1 MKLNGRPS
9 IYLPEYDQEL
19 YDHMA
24 EGYSYESFAGR
35 IGVARATIYTW
46 EALHPSFLDAK
57 NAGREAQLFAN
68 ERTMHGIAKGKL
80 RDANVTAQIFIMKN
94 CHRWVDRHEVDQ
106 TISATGITLNV
117 TTDEAKL

>member
-1 MKLNGRPS
+1 VKLHGRPTD
-9 IYLPEYDQEL
+9 YLPEYDQAL

-24 EGYSYESFAGR
+24 EGFTYESFAGR
-35 IGVARATIYTW
+35 IGVARATIYGW
-46 EALHPSFLDAK
+46 EAKHPSFMDAK

-94 CHRWVDRHEVDQ
+94 CHRWVDRHEV
-106 TISATGITLNV
+106 
-117 TTDEAKL
+117 EASEETKQALKLAYPSP